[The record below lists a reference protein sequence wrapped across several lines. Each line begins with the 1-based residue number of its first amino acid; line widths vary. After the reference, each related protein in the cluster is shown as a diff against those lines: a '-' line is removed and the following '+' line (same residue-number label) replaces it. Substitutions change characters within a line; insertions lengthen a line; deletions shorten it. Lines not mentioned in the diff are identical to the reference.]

1 MNHARI
7 GRYLLALL
15 SLFVFGMPAFAGKLA
30 AGMEPPD
37 HLGADPDGRPV
48 RISEHRG
55 KIVIV
60 SFWAAWCPPCRKE
73 LPVLDALQ
81 KTAGSDKIRVFSVN
95 WKEPAARFRQLRRNL
110 KGVTLTLLSDSL
122 GDIGAQY
129 GVKAI
134 PHMVIIGR
142 DGKIASIHRGYS
154 ESMIDGLIDEINTL
168 WQQGEAPPAT
178 TETTATNQPSDFT
191 SAPPQ

>member
-1 MNHARI
+1 MNRPRI
-7 GRYLLALL
+7 GRHLLLLL
-15 SLFVFGMPAFAGKLA
+15 SLVIFGMPAFAGKLE

-37 HLGADPDGRPV
+37 SLGKDANGTPV

-81 KTAGSDKIRVFSVN
+81 KTAGADKVRVFSIN
-95 WKEPAARFRQLRRNL
+95 WKEPAARFRRLQRNL
-110 KGVTLTLLSDSL
+110 KDVSLTLLSDSL

-129 GVKAI
+129 EVKAI

-142 DGKIASIHRGYS
+142 DGKISSIHRGYS
-154 ESMIDGLIDEINTL
+154 DSMIDGLIEEINTL
-168 WQQGEAPPAT
+168 WRQGEEPPAA
-178 TETTATNQPSDFT
+178 TETAAVN
-191 SAPPQ
+191 